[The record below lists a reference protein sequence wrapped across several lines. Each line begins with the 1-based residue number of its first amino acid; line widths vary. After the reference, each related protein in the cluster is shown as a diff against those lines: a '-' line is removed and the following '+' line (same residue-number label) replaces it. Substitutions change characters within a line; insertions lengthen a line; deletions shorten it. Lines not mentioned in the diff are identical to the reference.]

1 MRRLSLSHLLLLAA
15 LIPVAMMLALLGV
28 LSMQSVESYRQIAA
42 AGKLGRLASAASDF
56 FMAIPAEA
64 IQGVT
69 FLQTGSPQ
77 AGTEL
82 RSRVQTV
89 DENYRKFAQA
99 LDQAAVIDSTVADGV
114 RFIEERMRQMPEIR
128 RQIAERSFAP
138 QNVIVFY
145 QPIAGQVI
153 EIVGRLASILD
164 DSELSRM
171 TYALYASLHRIDGV
185 LIESS
190 QADIWL
196 KAGRMPAENLLMVA
210 HGVELGKI
218 FGRQYDNF
226 APPALAA
233 RTLAFDRA
241 NGAAIER
248 LRSKL
253 LRNDGVPAS
262 ADEIAA
268 AHTLDAGRLALW
280 TDLVAATRQSL
291 AQRIDARG
299 ADTRTRLIAY
309 AATGL
314 AGLALVLA
322 LTLLALRHVRR
333 LIRRL
338 TRAMTAVAERDLTT
352 TVPHLDRTDEVGQM
366 ARAVE
371 SFRRNA
377 IAAKTFE
384 DNEASRKESAA
395 AERKAARHR
404 LADSFEREVWSI
416 VTSVGEAAGRL
427 ETAATSLTQTA
438 GTAKG
443 RSAAAADASQAASN
457 NVQSVSA
464 ATEEL
469 ARSVAEI
476 ARQVQES
483 SRIAVEAVGQARQT
497 DLRVGELSQAAG
509 RIGDVVQ
516 LITDIAEQTNLLA
529 LNATIEA
536 ARAGDAGRGF
546 AVVAQ
551 EVKALAA
558 QTARATGD
566 ISAQIAT
573 MQSATA
579 DSVIA
584 IKQIGITINRISEI
598 AAAIATAVKQQDGA
612 TQEIAANVQRASHGT
627 GQAASHI
634 AELDRGA
641 AETGS
646 ASAAVLAS
654 ARSLSSE
661 GDRLQREV
669 QRFLASVR
677 AA

>member
-15 LIPVAMMLALLGV
+15 LVPVAMMLALLTRS
-28 LSMQSVESYRQIAA
+28 SMQSIESYRQIAA

-56 FMAIPAEA
+56 FMAIPPEA

-77 AGTEL
+77 AGSEL
-82 RSRVQTV
+82 RNRVQAV
-89 DENYRKFAQA
+89 DTNYHNFIQA
-99 LDQAAVIDSTVADGV
+99 LEQADVADATVADSV
-114 RFIEERMRQMPEIR
+114 RFIEERMRQLPDIR
-128 RQIAERSFAP
+128 RKIAERTFAP

-145 QPIAGQVI
+145 QPISGHVI

-164 DSELSRM
+164 DSELSRL

-196 KAGRMPAENLLMVA
+196 KSGRMPAENLLMVA
-210 HGVELGKI
+210 HGAELGKM

-226 APPALAA
+226 APPELAA
-233 RTLAFDRA
+233 RSMLFDRT

-268 AHTLDAGRLALW
+268 AQTLDAGRLTLW
-280 TDLVAATRQSL
+280 TDLVGATRQSL
-291 AQRIDARG
+291 TQRIDARG
-299 ADTRTRLIAY
+299 AETRTHLIAY
-309 AATGL
+309 TATGL
-314 AGLALVLA
+314 ASLALVLA

-333 LIRRL
+333 LIRKL
-338 TRAMTAVAERDLTT
+338 TLAMTAVAERDLTT
-352 TVPHLDRTDEVGQM
+352 TVPHLDRTDEIGMM

-371 SFRRNA
+371 VFRCNA
-377 IAAKTFE
+377 KAAKIFE

-395 AERKAARHR
+395 TERKAAMHR
-404 LADSFEREVWSI
+404 LAGNFEQEVLSI

-427 ETAATSLTQTA
+427 ETAATTLTQTA
-438 GTAKG
+438 GAAKG
-443 RSAAAADASQAASN
+443 RSTAAADASQAASS

-497 DLRVGELSQAAG
+497 DVRVGELSQAAG
-509 RIGDVVQ
+509 RIGDVVK

-536 ARAGDAGRGF
+536 ARAGEAGRGF

-566 ISAQIAT
+566 IGAQIAT

-579 DSVIA
+579 DSVVA
-584 IKQIGITINRISEI
+584 IKQIGVTINRIAEI
-598 AAAIATAVKQQDGA
+598 AAAIATAVQQQDGA

-627 GQAASHI
+627 GEAASHI

-646 ASAAVLAS
+646 ASAAVLSS